1 MRYYSLNRYCR
12 DTFGEK
18 LYKLSLDGGMTCPN
32 RDGTLSSL
40 GCLYCSAGGSGDFAA
55 DRSLS
60 IKEQLSAAKEKVAS
74 KSSCEHFI
82 AYFQAFTMDDVRSE
96 SVLKV
101 FCDLYNTPCV
111 LRERHWMGLRIAWIP
126 FQSTIP
132 L

>member
-60 IKEQLSAAKEKVAS
+60 IKEQLSAAKERLLQRAAVSTLSHISGFTNTYAPVDYLRRIFYEAIEDPSVA
-74 KSSCEHFI
+74 
-82 AYFQAFTMDDVRSE
+82 
-96 SVLKV
+96 VLSIGTRTDCFLPK
-101 FCDLYNTPCV
+101 FMICSQN
-111 LRERHWMGLRIAWIP
+111 
-126 FQSTIP
+126 
-132 L
+132 